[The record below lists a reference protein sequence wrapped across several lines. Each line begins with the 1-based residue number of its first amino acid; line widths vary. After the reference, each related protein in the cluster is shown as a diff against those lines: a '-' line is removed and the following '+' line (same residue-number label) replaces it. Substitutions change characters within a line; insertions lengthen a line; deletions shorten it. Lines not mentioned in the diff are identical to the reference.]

1 MSTANFSY
9 TWPLVGN
16 AQITEYLGRLMN
28 KNKAAGAFI
37 FNGPDNLGKTTVARY
52 FAQSLLCGQ
61 RAKGKGKLPCGICS
75 SCRHFNLSGQEKKQD
90 TIAADSDNIHGDFH
104 IVKKAKDKKNISIE
118 QIREFIK
125 ALSMSSFLGVYKIG
139 VIKHADNLSLAAANA
154 LLKTLEEPRANVVI
168 ILITHDINSLPAT
181 IKSRGQILNFHPV
194 SADIIYDYLIDKRR
208 ATRSAA
214 KNFSRLCLGRPALAV
229 KFLEDKDFLNN
240 YENQIDLFLKFL
252 NQDIN
257 ERFIRIKDFIS
268 QADNNREAVAIVK
281 RALEVWQG
289 LVRDLILLKYEFS
302 DLIQYHVKEEMLRV
316 YKNRFSLAGLIA
328 IYRALRQAEENLRA
342 NVSPQVVME
351 NVALYI

>member
-1 MSTANFSY
+1 MPKANFSY

-16 AQITEYLGRLMN
+16 AQITEYLCRLLNQN
-28 KNKAAGAFI
+28 KVAGTFI

-52 FAQSLLCGQ
+52 FAQSLLCDQ
-61 RAKGKGKLPCGICS
+61 RAKGKGKLPCGECS
-75 SCRHFNLSGQEKKQD
+75 SCRHFNLSGQDQKQEAM
-90 TIAADSDNIHGDFH
+90 AADSDNIHGDFH

-125 ALSMSSFLGVYKIG
+125 ALSMSSFLSLYKIG
-139 VIKHADNLSLAAANA
+139 IIKHADNLSLAAANA
-154 LLKTLEEPRANVVI
+154 LLKTLEEPKENVVI
-168 ILITHDINSLPAT
+168 ILITKDLDSLPPT
-181 IKSRGQILNFHPV
+181 IKSRSQILNFHPV
-194 SADIIYDYLIDKRR
+194 SADIIYDYLVDKRQ

-240 YENQIDLFLKFL
+240 YKSQIDLFLEFL

-257 ERFIRIKDFIS
+257 ERFIGIKNFIS
-268 QADNNREAVAIVK
+268 QADNNQETMMIAK

-289 LVRDLILLKYEFS
+289 LVRDLILLKYEFG
-302 DLIQYHVKEEMLRV
+302 DLIQHHVKEEALRS
-316 YKNRFSLAGLIA
+316 YKNKFSLAGLIA

-351 NVALYI
+351 NVALYV